1 MNTNNISDKELEM
14 VSGGTDAADYAIPDG
29 VEVLFKRGD
38 KVNIYDRDDLSCLIA
53 MGEVTEPHLYIDGM
67 VTYKV
72 KLLYGPITIYREN
85 QLKKI

>member
-14 VSGGTDAADYAIPDG
+14 VSGGTDAADYAIPEG

-72 KLLYGPITIYREN
+72 KLLYGPITIYCEN